1 MSKSVSLPFL
11 EGRALLQV
19 RIYSKTRRS
28 FFLEILN
35 TEWNSPLRVE
45 KGLSPPLPPP
55 PPPPQNLGSPS
66 ITRNAKALCRRHA
79 IWSVPTNTSYTKKNI
94 RKNCFLVA
102 FLYKTQIPNKLLSQE
117 FLNSSA
123 NSRLIQKTYLS
134 LIVFIILKRGSQQ
147 SKANMK
153 M

>member
-1 MSKSVSLPFL
+1 MITLNTWRSRTQTKKIKMSESVSLPFL

-45 KGLSPPLPPP
+45 KGLRPPPSPPP
-55 PPPPQNLGSPS
+55 PPPPQNLGPPS

-79 IWSVPTNTSYTKKNI
+79 IWSVPTNTSYTKRTSERI
-94 RKNCFLVA
+94 A
-102 FLYKTQIPNKLLSQE
+102 FLLLSCIKHRFQTNY
-117 FLNSSA
+117 FLKS
-123 NSRLIQKTYLS
+123 S
-134 LIVFIILKRGSQQ
+134 LIHQQ
-147 SKANMK
+147 IQG
-153 M
+153 